1 MSEENVEIVRQ
12 AFAAFSR
19 EGPEASA
26 SFWDPEIGVGVPP
39 ELAQAGTYR
48 GRDAVLEWISEWSD
62 AWDRIEYTAE
72 EILENG
78 DSVVVTVFYDGV
90 GRGSR
95 IENRRPILV
104 PVQAARRQDLLPPPF
119 WRRSRGPRSRRVAGV
134 GGTAYP
140 VFLAQ
145 SHSGRSSTRPLP
157 LATLPPAARYC
168 AGDVGG
174 ERRGIQARI

>member
-19 EGPEASA
+19 EGPEALA
-26 SFWDPEIGVGVPP
+26 SFWDPEIEVGVPP

-90 GRGSR
+90 GRGSGLR
-95 IENRRPILV
+95 IDGRFWYLFRLRDGKIFYLRLFGDEAEALE
-104 PVQAARRQDLLPPPF
+104 AAGL
-119 WRRSRGPRSRRVAGV
+119 S
-134 GGTAYP
+134 
-140 VFLAQ
+140 
-145 SHSGRSSTRPLP
+145 
-157 LATLPPAARYC
+157 
-168 AGDVGG
+168 
-174 ERRGIQARI
+174 E